1 MMAIGIGVGVYPS
14 TAAAMVT
21 FTLLFTVCI
30 LQSALTAAKN
40 EGGREGGSLL
50 MLKLVEGH
58 YFGVTSES

>member
-1 MMAIGIGVGVYPS
+1 
-14 TAAAMVT
+14 MVT